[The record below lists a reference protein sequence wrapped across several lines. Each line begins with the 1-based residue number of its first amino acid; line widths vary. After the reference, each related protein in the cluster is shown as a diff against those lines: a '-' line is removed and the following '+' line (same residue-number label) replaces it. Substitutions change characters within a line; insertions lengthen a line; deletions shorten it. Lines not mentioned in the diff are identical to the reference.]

1 MLEWT
6 GRAAPSASDKTPAKK
21 NTFPGSDQS
30 TLMREMNKWFRSRLE
45 TSGKED
51 KAGSEEA
58 KKGKQ
63 KWNLRNRIVSGNC
76 KRSEKH
82 LGKKISRLSNEI

>member
-1 MLEWT
+1 MLLI
-6 GRAAPSASDKTPAKK
+6 KHQQKK
-21 NTFPGSDQS
+21 NIFPGSDQS
-30 TLMREMNKWFRSRLE
+30 TLIRRKNKWFRSRLE

-63 KWNLRNRIVSGNC
+63 KWNLRNRKCQAIAKGLKSIWE
-76 KRSEKH
+76 KRIQTST
-82 LGKKISRLSNEI
+82 